1 MDVDDFRLLYP
12 RIQGAP
18 VSVTHAS
25 CQLNVSASPT
35 IGGTVTG
42 SGSAACGKTRT
53 NLRAIPSTS
62 ADYGFEG
69 WSGGGCSGAFCR
81 PIVGTLGGSAETVNV
96 TGRFAQ
102 YCTISVKV
110 GTGVGSVSMTPSDG
124 RVKCGVGEVS
134 YKATAGTGYCFSSWG
149 ATLGASGQQA
159 GCLASSTKRITPAG
173 DFTFTANFTR
183 QQCTVTGSASP
194 AAGGTVS
201 GGGTVNCG
209 ESVTLSV
216 SQAVAQAA
224 RYRFTG
230 WSGGGCS
237 GTGGTCTVVT
247 RGSEPS
253 VPVTA
258 NFTRIQYV
266 LTASTSPVAG
276 GTITGGG
283 TYNSGTT
290 VTVTTSPTAGYRF
303 TGWSGDCTGT
313 GACTVA
319 MNGNRSVTAN
329 FTRIRYTLT
338 TTASPVGGGS
348 VSGGGTYDSG
358 TTATVTANPN
368 TGYSF
373 TGWLGACTGTGAC
386 SVLMNGNKSVTATFA
401 RIQYVLTA
409 SVSPSAGGSITG
421 GGTYNS
427 GTTVTVTATPNAG
440 YQFDSWSGDCTG
452 TGTCSVVMNGNKS
465 VTATFTAIPPP
476 PRQCTLTASPSPSA
490 GGTVSGGGTYTCG
503 TTVTVTA
510 TPNTGY
516 RFSRWSGAC
525 TGTGTCSVLVNA
537 NKSVT
542 ATFTRRQCALTA
554 SASPSGGGTVS
565 GGGTYTCGTR
575 VTVTASPNA
584 GYQFSRWSG
593 ACTGTGTCSVLLN
606 ASRSVT
612 ATFTRIQYT
621 LSTSVSP
628 AGGGSVSGGGAYNSG
643 TRVTVRASAN
653 TGYQFSR
660 WSGACSGTGA
670 CSVRMN
676 GNKAVRA
683 HFTVKYCRVSATVGR
698 GGGGTVSTSP
708 TSGAVQCGT
717 GSVTV
722 RARASSGYCFG
733 AWGGGLGVT
742 GQASCDT
749 TSSRTIT
756 KPTTDVTVTANF
768 RPTLTISVNRVRNAR
783 GSISPGPGT
792 YIYAYGARVT
802 ITATSAFG
810 AVRTWGGACS
820 GAGLTCTVVM
830 TQPRTVSMTFS
841 PGAGGFGEEEE
852 GDEAETATPTP
863 SPTPTPTPSPTAT
876 ATPSPTA
883 TATPSPSATPSP
895 TATATPSPSAT
906 PTPSPTATATPS
918 PTATATPSPTATATP
933 SPTATATPSPTP

>member
-159 GCLASSTKRITPAG
+159 GCLTSSTKRITPTG

-290 VTVTTSPTAGYRF
+290 ATVTTSPTAGYRF

-348 VSGGGTYDSG
+348 VTGGGAYDSG
-358 TTATVTANPN
+358 TTATVTVSPTA
-368 TGYSF
+368 GYSF
-373 TGWLGACTGTGAC
+373 TGWSGDCTGTGAC
-386 SVLMNGNKSVTATFA
+386 SVLMNGNKSVTANFA

-490 GGTVSGGGTYTCG
+490 GGTVSGGGIYTCG

-510 TPNTGY
+510 SPATGY
-516 RFSRWSGAC
+516 QFSRWSGAC
-525 TGTGTCSVLVNA
+525 TGTGACSVVVNA
-537 NKSVT
+537 NRSVT
-542 ATFTRRQCALTA
+542 ATFRRLQCALTA

-565 GGGTYTCGTR
+565 GGGIYTCGTR
-575 VTVTASPNA
+575 VTVTASPSA

-612 ATFTRIQYT
+612 ATFTRQQCALTASASPSAGGTVSGGGAYTCGTRVTVTASPSAGYQFSRWSGACTGTGTCSVLLNANRSVIATFTRVQYT

-628 AGGGSVSGGGAYNSG
+628 AGGGTVRGGGVYNSG
-643 TRVTVRASAN
+643 TRVTVTASRN
-653 TGYQFSR
+653 TGYSFSR
-660 WSGACSGTGA
+660 WSGACTGTGT
-670 CSVRMN
+670 CTVVMN
-676 GNKAVRA
+676 GNKSVRA
-683 HFTVKYCRVSATVGR
+683 HFTRAAVYYRLTVTVVPAGAGTPYGSGRYRAGTRVTVSAFAKETYRFQSWSGPVTNQFST
-698 GGGGTVSTSP
+698 GTI
-708 TSGAVQCGT
+708 GT
-717 GSVTV
+717 GIVTMD
-722 RARASSGYCFG
+722 GN
-733 AWGGGLGVT
+733 
-742 GQASCDT
+742 
-749 TSSRTIT
+749 
-756 KPTTDVTVTANF
+756 KTVTA
-768 RPTLTISVNRVRNAR
+768 L
-783 GSISPGPGT
+783 
-792 YIYAYGARVT
+792 
-802 ITATSAFG
+802 FG
-810 AVRTWGGACS
+810 LLGQS
-820 GAGLTCTVVM
+820 
-830 TQPRTVSMTFS
+830 
-841 PGAGGFGEEEE
+841 EEEE
-852 GDEAETATPTP
+852 GATGADA
-863 SPTPTPTPSPTAT
+863 SPTPTATPSPSAT
-876 ATPSPTA
+876 ATPSPSATATPSPSATATPSPSATATPSPSATATPTPTA
-883 TATPSPSATPSP
+883 TATPSPSAT
-895 TATATPSPSAT
+895 ATPSPSASAT
-906 PTPSPTATATPS
+906 PTP
-918 PTATATPSPTATATP
+918 
-933 SPTATATPSPTP
+933 